1 MLPSKHIILGFVS
14 SLVLFFIYPEFG
26 FLGIAIIFLS
36 SFLLD
41 FDHYLYYI
49 FKKRDSSLKRAYNYF
64 LKLRDFFGAAD
75 KGKKYKK
82 PILIFH
88 GVEFFIV
95 LVLLT
100 FFAPLFQFVLF
111 GSLIHISL
119 DFIDSYINNKPIEY
133 KISQIY
139 NLIKNKNKK
148 NLEI

>member
-49 FKKRDSSLKRAYNYF
+49 FKKRDLSLKRAYNYF

-75 KGKKYKK
+75 KGKKYKE

-100 FFAPLFQFVLF
+100 YFASLFQFVLF
-111 GSLIHISL
+111 GSLIHMVF
-119 DFIDSYINNKPIEY
+119 DFIDSYINNHPIEY